1 MKKNSFRYRFFKLK
15 FSDLL
20 FISFGGQAPFISLL
34 TFGTVMVNLVGTQS
48 SMAMLIATA
57 VVLFNGLV
65 IYFLSRRFKRSGG
78 YYIYAFYSLTSR
90 LGLNTGWNYLI
101 YSLSYGGTL
110 LAGGSYVFYLIISN
124 LLNKFFPSVSVEQWW
139 IVLST
144 SLLASILV
152 IGGIKISA
160 KYAMI
165 MSLAEMLAMILL
177 SLIFL
182 YFSNWNFYN
191 PISNK
196 ITPTLL
202 QAVVFGL
209 GIPTGYAS
217 IASLAEEA
225 EEKAIAKAS
234 IAVLLLG
241 GLLASLF
248 FYSLASTG
256 FTGKLVDFLLA
267 KFGIIGEIILS
278 FIAINDGILGGMTYI
293 LSLSRTIKAM
303 AEDGIFPSFLSKVN
317 KSQKPIYAEFFVAF
331 IFTLVLTL
339 MANYIG
345 IFYTF
350 VTLGALSGLNNI
362 FIHISANMSL
372 IRIASKRAH
381 KHIHEILVA
390 IIATL
395 IGFSVFFYSLPT
407 FDKYIVY
414 MFFGWIILGFLYAE
428 GLEMFK
434 AGSEEKQKV

>member
-1 MKKNSFRYRFFKLK
+1 
-15 FSDLL
+15 
-20 FISFGGQAPFISLL
+20 
-34 TFGTVMVNLVGTQS
+34 MVNLVGTQS

-191 PISNK
+191 PISNE

-303 AEDGIFPSFLSKVN
+303 AEDGIFPSFLSKV
-317 KSQKPIYAEFFVAF
+317 
-331 IFTLVLTL
+331 T
-339 MANYIG
+339 
-345 IFYTF
+345 
-350 VTLGALSGLNNI
+350 
-362 FIHISANMSL
+362 
-372 IRIASKRAH
+372 
-381 KHIHEILVA
+381 
-390 IIATL
+390 
-395 IGFSVFFYSLPT
+395 
-407 FDKYIVY
+407 
-414 MFFGWIILGFLYAE
+414 
-428 GLEMFK
+428 K
-434 AGSEEKQKV
+434 AKNQSMQNSS